1 MEANFLISKELDSL
15 LFLEIINDDLREQS
29 NILSMLISSIKE
41 TSPLVEIYEE
51 KRQIL
56 LELLKS
62 RTLNNKNC
70 MILKEKLVSFYL
82 LILII

>member
-1 MEANFLISKELDSL
+1 MEANFLIIKELDRL

-51 KRQIL
+51 KKQIL
-56 LELLKS
+56 LELFKVTNIKQQELYDSK
-62 RTLNNKNC
+62 RE
-70 MILKEKLVSFYL
+70 IDKLLFTYN
-82 LILII
+82 

>member
-1 MEANFLISKELDSL
+1 MEANFLISKELDRL

-51 KRQIL
+51 KKQIL
-56 LELLKS
+56 LELFKVTNIKQQELYDSK
-62 RTLNNKNC
+62 RE
-70 MILKEKLVSFYL
+70 IDKLLFTYN
-82 LILII
+82 